1 MNWSD
6 AAARVIAGQRAEQR
20 CTGRLRNGAVLPVPF
35 QRPASGLA
43 GGPQQLAAGGLARSG
58 PSRGTVAVRP
68 GHRVVLADRNGEERR

>member
-6 AAARVIAGQRAEQR
+6 AAARVTARRPEQL

-35 QRPASGLA
+35 QRPASGL
-43 GGPQQLAAGGLARSG
+43 GGPQQLAAGGLARSR
-58 PSRGTVAVRP
+58 PSRDTIAVRP